1 MKRRV
6 VICLLLACLAAAG
19 LCPAAAAAQASET
32 ALKKAA
38 AYVAETVPTPAA
50 ASIGGEWA
58 VIGRV
63 RSGETVPQKWKQHYQ
78 TALASR
84 LRETGGVL
92 SSRKNTEYARAILA
106 LSALGVDARR
116 VAGYD
121 LTKPLGDAAATLQQG
136 LNGPVF
142 ALLALDSARY
152 PMPSGATATR
162 EKYLDNILSR
172 QLKSG
177 GWTMSGT
184 TADPDATAMV
194 LQALAK
200 YTGRKKVGEA
210 VEKGLACL
218 SEMQKNTGGYAS
230 YGQENAESCAQVLTA
245 LCELGISP
253 YDARFVKQGKTVLN
267 ALLAYQTAEGGFRH
281 TAADQKPNAMASEQ
295 ALYALAAYRRFENG
309 QNSLYRMNDVLHP
322 VDAGAYGL
330 PGRSALVG
338 LTAAG
343 NPAAFQDVP
352 VSDPDFQTIR
362 SLAARGV
369 LEGRG
374 NGLFDPDASM
384 TRAEFCAVMCRA
396 LVLPKNTPAAFTDV
410 PKDKWFAS
418 YIGAAVSAGVVKG
431 VGQGRFAPNGTI
443 TREMAA
449 VMAARA
455 AKLCGMNPVLTES
468 EADSALKA
476 FSDGQQVSGWAKN
489 SVAFCVRAGLLRT
502 ENDALNPQKAI
513 SRRDIADLLTRLL
526 KGADLW

>member
-6 VICLLLACLAAAG
+6 VICLLMACLLAAG
-19 LCPAAAAAQASET
+19 LCPAANAAQASET

-38 AYVAETVPTPAA
+38 SYVAECVPAPAV

-58 VIGRV
+58 VIGRI

-106 LSALGVDARR
+106 LSALGVDARS

-142 ALLALDSARY
+142 VLLALDAARY

-162 EKYLDNILSR
+162 DTYLDNILSR
-172 QLKSG
+172 QLKNG
-177 GWTMSGT
+177 GWTMRGT

-194 LQALAK
+194 LQALSK

-218 SEMQKNTGGYAS
+218 SKMQKNTGGFSS

-245 LCELGISP
+245 LCELGVSP
-253 YDARFVKQGKTVLN
+253 NDPRFVKQGKTVLN
-267 ALLAYQTAEGGFRH
+267 ALLSYQTAEGGFRH

-295 ALYALAAYRRFENG
+295 ALYALAAFRRFENG
-309 QNSLYRMNDVLHP
+309 QNSLYRMNDVLYI
-322 VDAGAYGL
+322 AGSGAYGL
-330 PGRSALVG
+330 PERSALVG
-338 LTAAG
+338 LTAADHT
-343 NPAAFQDVP
+343 ASFQDVTAHD
-352 VSDPDFQTIR
+352 SDFQAIC

-396 LVLPKNTPAAFTDV
+396 LILPCETAAAFADV
-410 PKDKWFAS
+410 PKDRWFTS

-431 VGQGRFAPNGTI
+431 VGQGRFDPDGTI

-468 EADSALKA
+468 EADSVLKA
-476 FSDGQQVSGWAKN
+476 FGDGRQVSVWAKN
-489 SVAFCVRAGLLRT
+489 SVAFCVRGGLLRT
-502 ENDALNPQKAI
+502 ENAALNPQKAI
-513 SRRDIADLLTRLL
+513 SRRDIAEMLVRLL